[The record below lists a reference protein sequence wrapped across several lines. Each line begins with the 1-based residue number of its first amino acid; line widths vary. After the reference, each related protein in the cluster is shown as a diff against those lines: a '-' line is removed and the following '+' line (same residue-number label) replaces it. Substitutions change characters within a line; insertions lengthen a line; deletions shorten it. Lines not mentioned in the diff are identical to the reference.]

1 MRSRLCALVLL
12 WAMSAVPAAA
22 QGCVMCY
29 TSAKGASDGG
39 QHALTRAIFT
49 LLIPP
54 VGMMG
59 VLVGFAFRYRKDDE
73 EQQASAEVPEI
84 KDSSDRT

>member
-1 MRSRLCALVLL
+1 MRARICALILLCAL
-12 WAMSAVPAAA
+12 SAIPAAA

-39 QHALTRAIFT
+39 QRALTRAIFT

-59 VLVGFAFRYRKDDE
+59 VLVGFAFRYRKGE
-73 EQQASAEVPEI
+73 ETPIPAETSVPAEI
-84 KDSSDRT
+84 REPS